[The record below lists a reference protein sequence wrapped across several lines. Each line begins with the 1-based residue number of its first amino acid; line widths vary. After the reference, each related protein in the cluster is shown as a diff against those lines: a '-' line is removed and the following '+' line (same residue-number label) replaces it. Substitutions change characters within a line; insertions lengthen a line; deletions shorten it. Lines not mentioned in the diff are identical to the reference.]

1 MSELSSIDNYKEV
14 EGYIQTCI
22 SNYLDDLHDLDL
34 ARLRSILKGIT
45 SKNQKVVPK
54 DFINNM
60 DRPEART
67 WSTPLKDITAND
79 YKGAKIKKH
88 DVYLTVPEITR
99 LAEYILSIGYAKQFG
114 AKDTR
119 DIAFDFCQQKFM
131 CARIAKISLTTLN
144 AIVLRLV
151 KAELKEAIKEKT
163 EYETYL
169 KLKDKYEPAN
179 T

>member
-14 EGYIQTCI
+14 EGYIGTCI
-22 SNYLDDLHDLDL
+22 SNYLDDLHNLNL
-34 ARLRSILKGIT
+34 ASLRTTLKGIT

-67 WSTPLKDITAND
+67 WSTPLKDITASD
-79 YKGAKIKKH
+79 YKAAKIPKN

-99 LAEYILSIGYAKQFG
+99 LAEYILSTGYAKQFG

-151 KAELKEAIKEKT
+151 KAEIKDAIKEKS

-169 KLKDKYEPAN
+169 KLKDKYEPTN

>member
-14 EGYIQTCI
+14 EGYVGTCI
-22 SNYLDDLHDLDL
+22 SNYLDDLHNLEL
-34 ARLRSILKGIT
+34 STLKSTLKGIT
-45 SKNQKVVPK
+45 AKNQKVVPK
-54 DFINNM
+54 DVINNM
-60 DRPEART
+60 ERPEART
-67 WSTPLKDITAND
+67 WSTPLKDITSND

-88 DVYLTVPEITR
+88 DVYLTSPEITR
-99 LAEYILSIGYAKQFG
+99 LAEYILSLGYAKQFG

-144 AIVLRLV
+144 SIVLRLI
-151 KAELKEAIKEKT
+151 KAEIKDAIKEKT